1 MLYKNLKI
9 QGKLIFILVCVTSF
23 SLIAFSGF
31 LIYKEMTIFKES
43 MVRNLDVLADA
54 VGSFS
59 RATLIF
65 DDVDSGKRILS
76 ALDKENQIDFAALYK
91 PDGKLFANYKRQS
104 AGNFSPPTLNKTGQ
118 TFYDDHYE
126 VIREIYFENEL
137 VGKLYINA
145 NLRGVEKQIIEQ
157 IKLIGLIFIG
167 VLIFSVFLAFRFQK
181 LISDPILYLSK
192 TIKNIS
198 ENVDLSIRA
207 NYEGEDELGTVFSGF
222 NDMISQIAIREKK
235 LKEQH
240 AKLEVLINQL
250 SQSKEDAEKANL
262 AKSQF
267 LSRMSH
273 ELRTPLNA
281 ILGFAQLLD
290 MNIKDKLDEANQD
303 NIFHILKASD
313 HLLDLINEVLDLS
326 KIESGK
332 MDFVL
337 KDIPVK
343 PAVNEILSQMEPLRD
358 FHNINIIFEEVNGSN
373 YFIRVDR
380 MRFKQILINL
390 LSNAIKYNEREGKI
404 TISLEE
410 IYENK
415 IAVCVKDTGQG
426 IEEEKFQALF
436 EPFDRLGNESGKIEG
451 TGVGLSIT
459 KQLVEMMNGSIQ
471 VSSEPG
477 KGSSFTVIFS
487 GGKKLI
493 L

>member
-9 QGKLIFILVCVTSF
+9 KGKLIFILACVTSF
-23 SLIAFSGF
+23 SLIVFSIF
-31 LIYKEMTIFKES
+31 LIYKEIAIFKEN
-43 MVRNLDVLADA
+43 MVRSLDVLADA
-54 VGSFS
+54 VGSIS

-65 DDVDSGKRILS
+65 DDVDTGKRILS
-76 ALDKENQIDFAALYK
+76 ALEKEKQIDFAALYK
-91 PDGKLFANYKRQS
+91 PDGKLFANYKRLRS
-104 AGNFSPPTLNKTGQ
+104 GEFAPPTLNKPSQ
-118 TFYDDHYE
+118 IFYDDHFE
-126 VIREIYFENEL
+126 IIRDIHFDGEL

-145 NLRGVEKQIIEQ
+145 HLRGLEKQITEQ
-157 IKLIGLIFIG
+157 IKLIGYIFIG
-167 VLIFSVFLAFRFQK
+167 VLIFSVFLSLRFQK

-192 TIKNIS
+192 TIHNIS

-207 NYEGEDELGTVFSGF
+207 SYEGKDELGTVFSGF
-222 NDMISQIAIREKK
+222 NEMISQIAIREKK

-240 AKLEVLINQL
+240 TKLEALINEL

-337 KDIPVK
+337 KDVLVK
-343 PAVNEILSQMEPLRD
+343 PVVSEIISQMEPLID
-358 FHNINIIFEEVNGSN
+358 FHKINIDFEEVNGSN

-390 LSNAIKYNEREGKI
+390 LSNAIKYNEKEGNI
-404 TISLEE
+404 TIVLEE
-410 IYENK
+410 IFDNK
-415 IAVCVKDTGQG
+415 IGVCVKDTGIG
-426 IEEEKFQALF
+426 IEKDKINALF

-459 KQLVEMMNGSIQ
+459 KQLVEMMGGDIQ
-471 VSSEPG
+471 VTSEPG
-477 KGSSFTVIFS
+477 KGSCFTVIFS
-487 GGKKLI
+487 GGKKI
-493 L
+493 

>member
-9 QGKLIFILVCVTSF
+9 KGKLIFILACVTSF
-23 SLIAFSGF
+23 SLIVFSIF
-31 LIYKEMTIFKES
+31 LIYKEIAIFKQN
-43 MVRNLDVLADA
+43 MVLNLDVLADA
-54 VGSFS
+54 VGSIS

-65 DDVDSGKRILS
+65 DDVDTGKRILS
-76 ALDKENQIDFAALYK
+76 ALEKEKQIDFAALYK
-91 PDGKLFANYKRQS
+91 PDGNLFVNYKRQS
-104 AGNFSPPTLNKTGQ
+104 ADEFEPPTINEQ
-118 TFYDDHYE
+118 SQIFYDDHF
-126 VIREIYFENEL
+126 EIISDIHFENEL

-145 NLRGVEKQIIEQ
+145 NLRGLEQQITEQ
-157 IKLIGLIFIG
+157 IELIGFIFIG
-167 VLIFSVFLAFRFQK
+167 VLIFSVFLSFRFQK

-207 NYEGEDELGTVFSGF
+207 NYEGDDELGTVFSGF
-222 NDMISQIAIREKK
+222 NEMISQIAIREKK

-240 AKLEVLINQL
+240 ARLETLINEL
-250 SQSKEDAEKANL
+250 SQSKEDADKANL

-290 MNIKDKLDEANQD
+290 MNVKDKLDETDRD
-303 NIFHILKASD
+303 NIYHILKASD

-332 MDFVL
+332 MDFAL
-337 KDIPVK
+337 KEIMVK

-358 FHNINIIFEEVNGSN
+358 IHGVNINFEEVNGSN
-373 YFIRVDR
+373 YYIQVDR
-380 MRFKQILINL
+380 VRFKQILFNL
-390 LSNAIKYNEREGKI
+390 LSNAIKYNEKGGNI
-404 TISLEE
+404 TISLDE

-415 IAVCVKDTGQG
+415 VAICVKDTGKG
-426 IEEEKFQALF
+426 IEEEKFHALF
-436 EPFDRLGNESGKIEG
+436 EPFDRLGNESGEIEG

-459 KQLVEMMNGSIQ
+459 KHLVEMMEGTIQ
-471 VSSEPG
+471 VISEPG
-477 KGSSFTVIFS
+477 KGSCFTVIFN
-487 GGKKLI
+487 GGKKN
-493 L
+493 